1 MLQKLKN
8 VNIKWQLVSYILISN
23 LLTAALLLITFL
35 TFQLQEKGILWTI
48 LIVLA
53 VLMLSVVVGYKAA
66 RTVQRKLDQLQEAM
80 LEVSKGNFSSR
91 IKVQSSD
98 PFNDI
103 EQVFNVMAKSM
114 EQRVQMLQKLG
125 EKSSLSEQETKQE
138 AIMEERRRLA
148 RDLHDTVSQELFAI
162 HMSAS
167 SLPKICEVNPRG
179 AEHVMQQLIQMSHHA
194 QKQIR
199 GLISQLR
206 PIELNGSTLEE
217 AIGRWFPEY
226 CRANELQ
233 GHLEVELNEP
243 MSEPIEQQLFLI
255 IQEGMANIVKHAAAS
270 EVYLSIHELEHQ
282 YVMQLQDNGHGFE
295 QKSVTSASHGL
306 ATMRE
311 RSEKLGGTTEI
322 ISKQGAGT
330 RVKVQIP
337 KFPEHVEG

>member
-8 VNIKWQLVSYILISN
+8 VNIKWQLVSYVLLSN
-23 LLTAALLLITFL
+23 LLTIALLFVTFL
-35 TFQLQEKGILWTI
+35 TFQFGKNDILWMI
-48 LIVLA
+48 LILLA
-53 VLMLSVVVGYKAA
+53 VFIISVVVGYKTA
-66 RTVQRKLDQLQEAM
+66 RKIQRKLDQLQEVM

-91 IKVQSSD
+91 IAVQSSD
-98 PFNDI
+98 PFNEI

-138 AIMEERRRLA
+138 AIIEERRRLA

-167 SLPKICEVNPRG
+167 SLPKICEVNPKG
-179 AEHVMQQLIQMSHHA
+179 AEQVMQQLIQMSHHA
-194 QKQIR
+194 QKQMR

-206 PIELNGSTLEE
+206 PIELNGNTLEE

-226 CRANELQ
+226 CQANELQ
-233 GHLEVELNEP
+233 GHLEVELSER

-255 IQEGMANIVKHAAAS
+255 IQEGMANIVKHASAS
-270 EVYLSIHELEHQ
+270 EVYLSIHDLEHQ
-282 YVMQLQDNGHGFE
+282 YIMQLQDNGQGFE
-295 QKSVTSASHGL
+295 QKSVISTSHGL
-306 ATMRE
+306 NTMRE

-322 ISKQGAGT
+322 TSKLGAGT
-330 RVKVQIP
+330 RIKVQIP
-337 KFPEHVEG
+337 KFPEQVEG